1 MKISVCGSGS
11 WGTAL
16 AQVLAD
22 NHHDVSVWGI
32 MEEEVKDINENH
44 QNSKY
49 FPKIDINPNIQAF
62 SDLNRVKGSDLI
74 LLAVPTGAI
83 ESVCLDLNEILDKK
97 TIFINVAK
105 GYHPVTHERLSV
117 VIRNTI
123 KEELLQ
129 DVVSLI
135 GPSHAEEVILRMLTT
150 VNAVCENE
158 ESSKLVQQLFSN
170 GYFRVYRNRDV
181 VGAENGVAVKN
192 IIALASGILEGIGG
206 GDNARA
212 ALMTRGLAEM
222 ARFGTFKGGKPE
234 TYLGLTGVGDLI
246 VTCTSIHSRNF
257 QAGLLIGKND
267 SADLFWK
274 TNTKTVEGVNACKVV
289 YEEAVKNHISMP
301 ITTEVYKVLY
311 ENAKPSEA
319 INNLMNREL
328 KSED

>member
-74 LLAVPTGAI
+74 PLAVPTGAI

>member
-135 GPSHAEEVILRMLTT
+135 GPSHAEEVVLRMLTT
-150 VNAVCENE
+150 VNAVCEN
-158 ESSKLVQQLFSN
+158 
-170 GYFRVYRNRDV
+170 
-181 VGAENGVAVKN
+181 
-192 IIALASGILEGIGG
+192 
-206 GDNARA
+206 
-212 ALMTRGLAEM
+212 
-222 ARFGTFKGGKPE
+222 
-234 TYLGLTGVGDLI
+234 
-246 VTCTSIHSRNF
+246 
-257 QAGLLIGKND
+257 
-267 SADLFWK
+267 
-274 TNTKTVEGVNACKVV
+274 
-289 YEEAVKNHISMP
+289 
-301 ITTEVYKVLY
+301 
-311 ENAKPSEA
+311 
-319 INNLMNREL
+319 
-328 KSED
+328 

>member
-1 MKISVCGSGS
+1 MKISICGSGS

-22 NHHDVSVWGI
+22 NHHEVLIWGI
-32 MEEEVKDINENH
+32 MEDEVNDINMNH
-44 QNSKY
+44 RNSKY
-49 FPKIDINPNIQAF
+49 FSDTEINPALHAS
-62 SDLNRVKGSDLI
+62 SDLNQVRGSDLV

-83 ESVCLDLNEILDKK
+83 ESVCQSLNEILDKK

-105 GYHPVTHERLSV
+105 GYHPITHERLSV
-117 VIRNTI
+117 VIRKTI
-123 KEELLQ
+123 KAELLQ

-158 ESSKLVQQLFSN
+158 DSSKLVQQLFSN
-170 GYFRVYRNRDV
+170 GYFRVYRNKDV
-181 VGAENGVAVKN
+181 IGAENGVAVKN

-222 ARFGTFKGGKPE
+222 ARFGTFKGGKAE

-246 VTCTSIHSRNF
+246 VTCTSVHSRNF
-257 QAGLLIGKND
+257 QAGLMIGQND

-289 YEEAVKNHISMP
+289 YEEALKNNIYMP
-301 ITTEVYKVLY
+301 ITSEVYKVLY
-311 ENAKPSEA
+311 ENEKPSEA
-319 INNLMNREL
+319 IERLMNREL
-328 KSED
+328 KAED